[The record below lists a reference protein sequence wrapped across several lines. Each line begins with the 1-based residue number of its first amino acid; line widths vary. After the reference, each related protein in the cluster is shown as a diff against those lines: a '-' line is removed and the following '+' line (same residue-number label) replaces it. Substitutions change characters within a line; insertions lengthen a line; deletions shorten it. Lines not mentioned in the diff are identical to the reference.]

1 MIFNNP
7 SDICDFYIDKV
18 IAPGDVVVDA
28 TVGNGNDT
36 LKLSNAVGEA
46 GKVIGFD
53 IQAEAIKSA
62 KEKNYIYNN
71 VVFLNESHSNMELY
85 LDEKISFAI
94 FNLGYLPGGDHS
106 IMTTE
111 ETTIP
116 AIEKAMSYLKEDGVI
131 VLVIYRGG
139 DTGFSE
145 SEAVTSYIKG
155 IDYKKFNVILFDYA
169 NRPKNPPMVC
179 VIEKKSVNKV
189 V

>member
-7 SDICDFYIDKV
+7 SDICDFYIEKA
-18 IAPGDVVVDA
+18 IKKGDTVVDA

-36 LKLSNAVGEA
+36 LKLSNAVGDE
-46 GKVIGFD
+46 GRVYGFD

-71 VVFLNESHSNMELY
+71 VVFLNESHSD
-85 LDEKISFAI
+85 LDLFVKNEVSFVI
-94 FNLGYLPGGDHS
+94 FNLGYLPGGDHTIQTS
-106 IMTTE
+106 EI
-111 ETTIP
+111 TTIP
-116 AIEKAMSYLKEDGVI
+116 AIEKAMSKLKPEGVI

-145 SEAVTSYIKG
+145 SEAVLSYIKG
-155 IDYKKFNVILFDYA
+155 IDYKKFSVLLFDYP

-179 VIEKKSVNKV
+179 VIEKKIS
-189 V
+189 

>member
-18 IAPGDVVVDA
+18 VCEGDIVVDA

-36 LKLSNAVGEA
+36 LKLSNAVGGK
-46 GKVIGFD
+46 GKVYGFD
-53 IQAEAIKSA
+53 IQMEAINSA

-71 VVFLNESHSNMELY
+71 VVFLNESHSELD
-85 LDEKISFAI
+85 LFINEEISFAI
-94 FNLGYLPGGDHS
+94 FNLGYLPGGNHA

-111 ETTIP
+111 KTTIP
-116 AIEKAMSYLKEDGVI
+116 AIEKAMSILKPEGVI

-145 SEAVTSYIKG
+145 SEAVISHIKG
-155 IDYKKFNVILFDYA
+155 IDYRKFNVMLFDYI

-189 V
+189 I